1 MKRVNEVKIG
11 DKVRSY
17 DFMGNDQCYFEG
29 VVELINGKMATFTAR
44 TTKQVFA
51 GEELDLTT
59 CSKAFTTD
67 LPGMNWMDDVWTDRV
82 VYA

>member
-1 MKRVNEVKIG
+1 MNRVNEVKIG

-17 DFMGNDQCYFEG
+17 DFMGNIDCYFEG
-29 VVELINGKMATFTAR
+29 IVESIDGKMATFTAR
-44 TTKQVFA
+44 TTKQVFD
-51 GEELDLTT
+51 GKELDVT
-59 CSKAFTTD
+59 SKAFTTD